1 MIDLLAQLA
10 QVHRSVA
17 HDADPDEVVRV
28 TLRRTYPTDPA
39 DLWDAL
45 TRPERLARW
54 FSPVGGDLRVG
65 GTFQIE
71 NNAAGEV
78 LACEPPTLLRTTF
91 GDASSIVTLTP
102 APAGEDTELTLDHSV
117 PLALAGSVAGALF
130 AGPGWDEAFIG
141 LWLHLVH
148 PDADREA
155 TLDTDQGRDWAHRVV
170 LTWDD
175 VADAAGAPAD
185 QLQAGRQA
193 ALAQFAPHV
202 LAGEPS

>member
-17 HDADPDEVVRV
+17 HDANPDEVVRV

-91 GDASSIVTLTP
+91 GDAAALDLEP
-102 APAGEDTELTLDHSV
+102 NPAGGV
-117 PLALAGSVAGALF
+117 
-130 AGPGWDEAFIG
+130 I
-141 LWLHLVH
+141 
-148 PDADREA
+148 A
-155 TLDTDQGRDWAHRVV
+155 TLRLPLMR
-170 LTWDD
+170 
-175 VADAAGAPAD
+175 
-185 QLQAGRQA
+185 
-193 ALAQFAPHV
+193 
-202 LAGEPS
+202 